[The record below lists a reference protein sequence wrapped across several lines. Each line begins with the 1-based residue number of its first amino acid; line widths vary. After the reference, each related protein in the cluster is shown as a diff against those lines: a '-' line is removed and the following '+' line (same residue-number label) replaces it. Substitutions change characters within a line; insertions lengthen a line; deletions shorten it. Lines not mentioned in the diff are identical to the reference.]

1 MENPLICILLLEIIV
16 QFDNEEILTLD
27 LFTGAK
33 ILYYHIIKRLVYISC
48 IQFK

>member
-33 ILYYHIIKRLVYISC
+33 IHIIKRLVYISC